1 MLVVRQGLA
10 WSLIGMGLGVAGAL
24 VAARLLGRML
34 YGVSPLDAS
43 TYGAVVVVL
52 MLVVIAACVV
62 PATRATRVDPLESM
76 RAD

>member
-10 WSLIGMGLGVAGAL
+10 WSLIGVVLGVSGA
-24 VAARLLGRML
+24 VAAGRLLQRML
-34 YGVSPLDAS
+34 YGVTPLDVS
-43 TYGAVVVVL
+43 TYGAVVAVLLMVVG
-52 MLVVIAACVV
+52 AACIV